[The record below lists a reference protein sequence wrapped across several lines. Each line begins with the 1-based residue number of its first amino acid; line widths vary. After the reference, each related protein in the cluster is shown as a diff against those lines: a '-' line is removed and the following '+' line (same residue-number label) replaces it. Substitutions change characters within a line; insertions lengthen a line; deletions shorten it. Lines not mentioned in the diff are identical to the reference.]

1 MRLLIST
8 KFNGLLFGGALI
20 SAVAVAGTVYTLS
33 TSFVSQAMEDKLA
46 AVENEF
52 RSELAA
58 SQQSATMLAV
68 LVAEQQVSK
77 DAMASGNR
85 DILEREV
92 SGAFGL

>member
-85 DILEREV
+85 DILEREF